1 MAKDIDWD
9 AVEREYRAGVKTHR
23 EIAAQFNVS
32 HTAIQKKAEKFGWTR
47 NLAAKIKAKAD
58 DKVAR
63 KEVVKKIAKIT
74 EFDIIESE
82 ACKQVLV
89 LEKESKEIQ
98 CLVKIVDDCC
108 NDLEALKDD
117 LEKRIRLTKLITE
130 TREKVI
136 NLRRRNV
143 GITEIMANQP
153 ANNIIFNMGKAELS
167 ETIRTIQG
175 KFDRLGINVT

>member
-9 AVEREYRAGVKTHR
+9 AVEREYRAGIKTHR
-23 EIAAQFNVS
+23 EIAVQFNVS

-47 NLAAKIKAKAD
+47 NLTAKIKAKAE

-63 KEVVKKIAKIT
+63 KEVARKVAKIT
-74 EFDIIESE
+74 ESDIIESE
-82 ACKQVLV
+82 ACKQVAI
-89 LEKESKEIQ
+89 LEKESAEIQ
-98 CLVKIVDDCC
+98 ALVRITDNCSDELEKI
-108 NDLEALKDD
+108 KDD
-117 LEKRIRLTKLITE
+117 LEKKLRLTKILTDN
-130 TREKVI
+130 REKII
-136 NLRRRNV
+136 NLRRRNA
-143 GITEIMANQP
+143 GITDVQANQP